1 MTATAL
7 NDLTTAH
14 GALASGPFGDSVA
27 PRLLPPLTSVILV
40 DDAQPLDHIGHP
52 RISLALW
59 RRRVDP
65 KIERAVASLPTE
77 RLLNGRIALGSTET
91 QAQCMA
97 RLQDLL
103 QEHAVEPAG
112 LGWWLADMAML
123 AELFT
128 DLVRRTLGPRPIT
141 ARVETL
147 DRVSCPRFHV
157 DRTGLRLLCT
167 YRGPGT
173 EWLPDE
179 EIDRSALANR
189 QPNEAIQH
197 GTQPRAL
204 QPFWVGLF
212 KGECFP
218 GNAGR
223 GQVHRS
229 PAVPPDD
236 LRVLFCLDA

>member
-1 MTATAL
+1 MTAMAL
-7 NDLTTAH
+7 NDLGPPH
-14 GALASGPFGDSVA
+14 GTVAADPYPEPTA
-27 PRLLPPLTSVILV
+27 PRLLPTLTSVILV
-40 DDAQPLDHIGHP
+40 DDAQQLDNIGHP

-59 RRRVDP
+59 RRRADP
-65 KIERAVASLPTE
+65 AIEREVAGLQTE
-77 RLLNGRIALGSTET
+77 RLLNGRIALGSTQT

-103 QEHAVEPAG
+103 QEHGVEPARFG
-112 LGWWLADMAML
+112 FWLADMAML
-123 AELFT
+123 ADLFT
-128 DLVRRTLGPRPIT
+128 ELVTRTLGPRPIT

-157 DRTGLRLLCT
+157 DRTNLRLLCT
-167 YRGPGT
+167 YQGPGT

-179 EIDRSALANR
+179 EIDRAALQDR
-189 QPNEAIQH
+189 QPNESIQRDA
-197 GTQPRAL
+197 QPRAL
-204 QPFWVGLF
+204 QPFWAGLF

-229 PAVPPDD
+229 PAVPPDG
-236 LRVLFCLDA
+236 LRVLFCVDA